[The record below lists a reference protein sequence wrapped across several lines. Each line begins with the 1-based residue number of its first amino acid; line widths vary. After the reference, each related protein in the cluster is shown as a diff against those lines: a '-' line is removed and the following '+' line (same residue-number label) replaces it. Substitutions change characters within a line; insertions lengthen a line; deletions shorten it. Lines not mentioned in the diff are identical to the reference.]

1 MVDAAKRRSA
11 VNDGPDSVERF
22 SVCDVSLESDH
33 ANSVGAAGHDEVN
46 GNTLDLGAVSSAA
59 GPERVN
65 RAVIWHSAKAFLA

>member
-1 MVDAAKRRSA
+1 MRPNGDQPLMTAQT
-11 VNDGPDSVERF
+11 PFERF